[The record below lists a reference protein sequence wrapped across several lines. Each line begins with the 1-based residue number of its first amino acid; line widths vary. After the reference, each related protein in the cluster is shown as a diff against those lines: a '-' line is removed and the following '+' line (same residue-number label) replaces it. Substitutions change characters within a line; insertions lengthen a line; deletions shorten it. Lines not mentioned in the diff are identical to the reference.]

1 MPTFSSQLKASLEEH
16 FGSCG
21 EIQRISIPTFHDS
34 GAVKGYVS
42 CYAAS

>member
-1 MPTFSSQLKASLEEH
+1 MSAFFFQIKASLEEH